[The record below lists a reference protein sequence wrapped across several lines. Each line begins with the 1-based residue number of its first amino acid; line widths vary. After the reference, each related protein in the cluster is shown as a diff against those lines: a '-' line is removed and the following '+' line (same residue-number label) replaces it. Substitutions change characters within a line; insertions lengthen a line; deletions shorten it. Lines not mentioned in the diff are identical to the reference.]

1 MATINTSAPL
11 FYIQGISGAG
21 SNIVGREN
29 DRNRVARYEFT
40 VPVGV
45 TASKISCN
53 FGRIYTGSGSLHSTI
68 RYKVNQDSNSYA
80 NANGASGFA
89 YDGTVQTYL
98 SDSRLYARIVSNDIT
113 INGPG
118 TYYLWLFPGDI
129 NYAYWAWNSNATS
142 LEITEARIYQLTL
155 NKAVHTSLEVKRDGI
170 VLNNGAN
177 ITYGDVLSITFDGD
191 PGFLASATLNGSPI
205 LSGVTHT
212 VTGNVSIATA
222 AEAQG
227 QVYIDNGTEL
237 IAHQVFIDNGNDF
250 EQHMPYIDNGS
261 TWELFS

>member
-11 FYIQGISGAG
+11 FYIQGISGA

-53 FGRIYTGSGSLHSTI
+53 FGQIYAGSGSPTI

-98 SDSRLYARIVSNDIT
+98 SGSLYYARIVSGDIT

-118 TYYLWLFPGDI
+118 TYYLWLFPGGT
-129 NYAYWAWNSNATS
+129 NNAYWSWNSNATS
-142 LEITEARIYQLTL
+142 LEITEARIYQFTL
-155 NKAVHTSLEVKRDGI
+155 NKAAHTSLEVKRGGVSLSDGASI
-170 VLNNGAN
+170 A
-177 ITYGDVLSITFDGD
+177 YGDVLTITFSADAGYEVT
-191 PGFLASATLNGSPI
+191 ATLNGSAI
-205 LSGVTHT
+205 QSGATHT
-212 VTGNVSIATA
+212 VVAAVTITTTATA
-222 AEAQG
+222 LGLVYIDDGTQFVAAQVFIDNG
-227 QVYIDNGTEL
+227 SNWEQYMAYIDNGTE
-237 IAHQVFIDNGNDF
+237 F
-250 EQHMPYIDNGS
+250 ELY
-261 TWELFS
+261 T

>member
-1 MATINTSAPL
+1 MAIITTTAPL
-11 FYIQGISGAG
+11 FYIQGISGA
-21 SNIVGREN
+21 SNIVGRES
-29 DRNRVARYEFT
+29 DRNRVARYSFT
-40 VPVGV
+40 VPAGV

-53 FGRIYTGSGSLHSTI
+53 FGQIYAGSGNPVI
-68 RYKVNQDSNSYA
+68 RYKVNQNADSYA
-80 NANGASGFA
+80 NANGGAGFS
-89 YDGTVQTYL
+89 YDGTVETYL
-98 SDSRLYARIVSNDIT
+98 SGSLYYARIVDGNIT

-118 TYYLWLFPGDI
+118 TYYLWLFPASSD
-129 NYAYWAWNSNATS
+129 NAYWSWNSNAIS
-142 LEITEARIYQLTL
+142 LTIIYQLTL
-155 NKAVHTSLEVKRDGI
+155 NKADHTILEVKRGGI